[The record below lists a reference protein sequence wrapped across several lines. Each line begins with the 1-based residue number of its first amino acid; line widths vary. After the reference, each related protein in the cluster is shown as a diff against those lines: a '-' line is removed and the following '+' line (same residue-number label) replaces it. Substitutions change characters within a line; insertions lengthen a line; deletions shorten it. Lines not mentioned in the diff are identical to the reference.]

1 MLYKYN
7 KIHYTFR
14 EYIPPKAMIYQT
26 IQQIQIY
33 QDRFFTGLT
42 DLKVF
47 IWKKMAINVD
57 VSCLL
62 LK

>member
-1 MLYKYN
+1 VLYKYN
-7 KIHYTFR
+7 KIHYTIR
-14 EYIPPKAMIYQT
+14 ECIPPKVMTYQT

-33 QDRFFTGLT
+33 RDRFFTGLT
-42 DLKVF
+42 DLKEF